1 LNIVDL
7 RIFGF
12 FSHFIDLDSGFLL
25 CEMVRCAKDHTIFH
39 TNSVN
44 IIRDYVAPNDLF
56 MLVKLCLEGEPLNC
70 ALDVYSAKP
79 VRKSELLKL
88 FAEEFGLKIE
98 VEEKNHSSPTGTK
111 VAYFSDNF
119 TAEVI
124 IGYEPKVKSID
135 SIRAE
140 TRFFLK

>member
-1 LNIVDL
+1 
-7 RIFGF
+7 
-12 FSHFIDLDSGFLL
+12 
-25 CEMVRCAKDHTIFH
+25 MVRCAKDHTIFH
-39 TNSVN
+39 TNSVD
-44 IIRDYVAPNDLF
+44 IIRDYVAPSDLF
-56 MLVKLCLEGEPLNC
+56 ALVELCFEKAPLNC

-88 FAEEFGLKIE
+88 FSEEFGLEIE
-98 VEEKNHSSPTGTK
+98 IEEKAHSSPTGTK

-119 TAEVI
+119 TAEFI

-140 TRFFLK
+140 TRFLLKYDQ